1 LSYLGNQ
8 STEIR
13 SSAQVQTLSG
23 DGSTTVFTLSHRVN
37 TASDLEVFVNNV
49 QQQPTVAYTVSET
62 TLTFT
67 EAPSSATGNIYIIF
81 RGFAIQQ
88 VQAFTGI
95 DNIVADTTPQ
105 LGGNLDINGKDIVST
120 SNGNIDILPNGTGKV
135 ILDGNGSTGGVSIS
149 DGLMEM
155 RSGTGSPAQIDFY
168 CETNNQH
175 KVSLKSP
182 AHTDYSGNVVS
193 TLPTAT
199 GTLLNQVAS
208 SGIYLGV
215 TSATASNLLDD
226 YEEGTWT
233 PTNAGS
239 NHFHS
244 TVTVTSARYTK
255 VGRLVTLNFQINMA
269 SSSGNVGSDSYFLIG
284 GFPFTLNS
292 IGNGTVAMATNLT
305 TAGYVTGTISALSGT
320 SAYVNFGGVISGT
333 VPRSNHVY
341 GGFSYFTDQ

>member
-1 LSYLGNQ
+1 MSYLGNQ
-8 STEIR
+8 STQIR
-13 SSAQVQTLSG
+13 SSSQVQVLDG
-23 DGSTTVFTLSHRVN
+23 DGSTTAFTLSHRVN

-49 QQQPTVAYTVSET
+49 QQQPTVAYTASET

-105 LGGNLDINGKDIVST
+105 LGGNLDVNGNDIVST
-120 SNGNIDILPNGTGKV
+120 SNANIDILPNGTGKV

-199 GTLLNQVAS
+199 GTLVNQVAS
-208 SGIYLGV
+208 NGIYFGV
-215 TSATASNLLDD
+215 SSATASNLLDD
-226 YEEGTWT
+226 FEEGTFTHGLSNFSTAISSGWT
-233 PTNAGS
+233 IGRFVKIG
-239 NHFHS
+239 H
-244 TVTVTSARYTK
+244 TVWVHGVIVA
-255 VGRLVTLNFQINMA
+255 N
-269 SSSGNVGSDSYFLIG
+269 SGNV
-284 GFPFTLNS
+284 T
-292 IGNGTVAMATNLT
+292 GTVAITGLPFTVIAGSQGYSVGMINGNIATT
-305 TAGYVTGTISALSGT
+305 TFGSSNHNPVQRIDPNQTYIQTGVTSG
-320 SAYVNFGGVISGT
+320 SGGVNLVYSGFYT
-333 VPRSNHVY
+333 TS
-341 GGFSYFTDQ
+341 